1 MTEPVARR
9 RVRAVDIPEGKT
21 HDEIY
26 QLIEASSLKADQAVQ
41 ASAEIK
47 DLIKGLTLAIG
58 TDSQDE
64 YGQPV
69 GTGIVGRLMRLE
81 RDVQRAGHTRDQQV
95 GRPRLQRELTEQG
108 QRGRGPP
115 AAGEQALGGRGR
127 DQMEGRERGQALHG
141 APGRHVLRQE
151 GELQG

>member
-1 MTEPVARR
+1 MTEPAPRR

-26 QLIEASSLKADQAVQ
+26 QLVADSSLKADQAVQ

-58 TDSQDE
+58 TESQDE

-81 RDVQRAGHTRDQQV
+81 RNVQRRFATWDGWIRMAT
-95 GRPRLQRELTEQG
+95 GAAL
-108 QRGRGPP
+108 
-115 AAGEQALGGRGR
+115 AAGVLGAVLWWVLG
-127 DQMEGRERGQALHG
+127 ERLAQL
-141 APGRHVLRQE
+141 LK
-151 GELQG
+151 